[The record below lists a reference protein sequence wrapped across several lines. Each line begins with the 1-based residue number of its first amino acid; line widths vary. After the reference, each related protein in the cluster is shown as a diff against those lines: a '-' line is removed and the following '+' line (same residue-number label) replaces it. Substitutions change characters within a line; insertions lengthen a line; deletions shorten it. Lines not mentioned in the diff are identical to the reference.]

1 LRIVVKLGGSLLT
14 ERELLPK
21 IIAQL
26 AEVREQHFE
35 IIVVH
40 GGGRQIKDYLERLR
54 IPSHFHDGLR
64 VTDLATMEVVQM
76 VLAGLVN
83 KNIVAAFVNQH
94 LPAVGLCGGDGNSFT
109 ARRYSGRD
117 THDQPYD
124 YGFVGEVIKG
134 DARLVNLLLAEKY
147 VPVIACIAIGE
158 NLAYYNVNADEMAAA
173 VAIFCRAER
182 LIFVTDVPGV
192 FDAQKKVIS
201 SLNRNRIEEL
211 RSAGVLSDG
220 MLPKTRACE
229 RALENGVREV
239 HIVGGKEQG
248 CLTRV
253 LLQGETLGTAIREV

>member
-26 AEVREQHFE
+26 AEVLEQHFE

-40 GGGRQIKDYLERLR
+40 GGGRQIKDYLERLS

-64 VTDLATMEVVQM
+64 VTDLATMEVAQM

-83 KNIVAAFVNQH
+83 KNIVAALVNQH

-109 ARRYSGRD
+109 ARRYSGSD
-117 THDQPYD
+117 THGRPFD
-124 YGFVGEVIKG
+124 YGFVGEVFKG
-134 DARLVNLLLAEKY
+134 DARLVNLLLAKKY
-147 VPVIACIAIGE
+147 VPVIACIALGDDQ
-158 NLAYYNVNADEMAAA
+158 AYYNVNADEMAAA
-173 VAIFCRAER
+173 VAVFCRAEW
-182 LIFVTDVPGV
+182 LIFLTDVPGI

-201 SLNRNRIEEL
+201 SLNRRCVQEL
-211 RSAGVLSDG
+211 RSAGVLSEG

-253 LLQGETLGTAIREV
+253 LLHGETLGTVIRET